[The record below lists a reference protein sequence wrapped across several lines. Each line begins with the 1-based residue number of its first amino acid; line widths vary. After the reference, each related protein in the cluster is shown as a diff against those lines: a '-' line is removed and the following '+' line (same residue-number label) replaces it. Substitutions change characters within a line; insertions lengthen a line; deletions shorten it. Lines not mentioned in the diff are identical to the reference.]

1 MKLALIFS
9 GSNFLLPTT
18 LLLHHHFFLC
28 TLFQNLNV
36 FLQHFF
42 PILQSF
48 LFRGSSLISC
58 FRRLVRSLISG
69 RRPASAMIPDLVR
82 LQFHLSFLPFP
93 LFELQFQIEF
103 LNAPYFDRQCPVTDF
118 FFDVLNILSR
128 TFTSGIDGPGQFFF
142 YKFRITGPDN
152 LSVRIFWTID

>member
-1 MKLALIFS
+1 MPLLLHVYNGIFKPSKMKLALIFS
-9 GSNFLLPTT
+9 ESNFLLPTT

-128 TFTSGIDGPGQFFF
+128 TDRTNQGSTDQDNFFF
-142 YKFRITGPDN
+142 
-152 LSVRIFWTID
+152 

>member
-128 TFTSGIDGPGQFFF
+128 TFTSGIDGPGQFF
-142 YKFRITGPDN
+142 YKFRTNSDHWSG
-152 LSVRIFWTID
+152 